1 MIRYDTIRY
10 DMIRY
15 DTIRYDTIQIISY
28 HIIGYAV
35 VESQIAYG
43 EAVAVALTISAMT
56 YFKVVHPPAGAYAY
70 LYVNKGMGWKGIFFP
85 GLVGGIVIVIVQ
97 KIINGTIKPMLAGGT
112 GSSAVPP
119 AVAADN
125 KKKK

>member
-1 MIRYDTIRY
+1 MIHDTTSIRYY
-10 DMIRY
+10 FY
-15 DTIRYDTIQIISY
+15 TIQYRYRYRYKSI
-28 HIIGYAV
+28 HIGYAV

-56 YFKVVHPPAGAYAY
+56 FFKVVHPPAGAYAF

-97 KIINGTIKPMLAGGT
+97 KIINGTIKPMLT
-112 GSSAVPP
+112 KITTTDP
-119 AVAADN
+119 APAADD